1 MNAPAKA
8 ATAAQPWRHAMLVGL
23 RVCLAAVAGYLLTG
37 LGCAVMAVCGF
48 AAGGRLG
55 SENPM
60 AYVVLLYLALLSAV
74 AYSLWAVLLRVN
86 PVSRVAVY
94 TFLQPIFGVILS
106 LLLVDRNS
114 DAPLLRYAV
123 ALALICVSI
132 AVVNRG
138 QRMEETG
145 KR

>member
-1 MNAPAKA
+1 MPSCLVHTGDESVTLSA
-8 ATAAQPWRHAMLVGL
+8 ATVKRLLDRGDGDAA
-23 RVCLAAVAGYLLTG
+23 
-37 LGCAVMAVCGF
+37 
-48 AAGGRLG
+48 
-55 SENPM
+55 
-60 AYVVLLYLALLSAV
+60 LLYLALLSAV

-114 DAPLLRYAV
+114 DAPLLRYAA
-123 ALALICVSI
+123 ALAMICVSI

-138 QRMEETG
+138 QRQEEEKIKG
-145 KR
+145 SAH

>member
-1 MNAPAKA
+1 MDQYR
-8 ATAAQPWRHAMLVGL
+8 T
-23 RVCLAAVAGYLLTG
+23 
-37 LGCAVMAVCGF
+37 
-48 AAGGRLG
+48 
-55 SENPM
+55 
-60 AYVVLLYLALLSAV
+60 SAV

-114 DAPLLRYAV
+114 DAPLLRYAA
-123 ALALICVSI
+123 ALVMICVSI

-138 QRMEETG
+138 QRQEG
-145 KR
+145 